1 MAPGSLRDSL
11 LLLWYAGL
19 ARFVLRDLIG
29 FLTKSNEGQTLCSLP
44 PPPVTQFPPQG
55 WRTAGYLGIS
65 IQKISVVRT
74 MYEAYADCRW
84 TFPVNSP
91 HFHVGRQGGIRLE
104 RGTTLVCRVVIA
116 LAHYP
121 SCRFRSSLQWGCL
134 LATSS

>member
-1 MAPGSLRDSL
+1 MRYHGMHRVLPSPNRGFPGTKPPGIVR
-11 LLLWYAGL
+11 
-19 ARFVLRDLIG
+19 LIPT
-29 FLTKSNEGQTLCSLP
+29 LTEHSHLPAVKASIALTHQASKSC
-44 PPPVTQFPPQG
+44 
-55 WRTAGYLGIS
+55 AGYLGIS

-91 HFHVGRQGGIRLE
+91 HFHVGRQGAIRLE

-121 SCRFRSSLQWGCL
+121 SCRFRSSPQWGCL